1 MGDATHHVRLAREKR
16 EAALDEFKKGR
27 HTVVGDLS
35 LKAVEQVIEAVATK
49 SGKHFHTSPRPAH
62 AERDK
67 WAKTSYP
74 EIAADL
80 DIIWGAYGDLGYDG
94 LDGKRAKEAVDAM
107 ERIIDGI
114 EKRTKLSIR

>member
-1 MGDATHHVRLAREKR
+1 MGDATHHTRLAREKR

-27 HTVVGDLS
+27 YTVVGDLS
-35 LKAVEQVIEAVATK
+35 LKAIEQAIEAIAAK
-49 SGKHFHTSPRPAH
+49 SGKHFHISPRTAH
-62 AERDK
+62 AERVK
-67 WAKTSYP
+67 WAKTSFP

-80 DIIWGAYGDLGYDG
+80 DIIWGAYGDLGYNG

-114 EKRTKLSIR
+114 EKRTKLGIR

>member
-35 LKAVEQVIEAVATK
+35 LKAVEQAIEAVAAK
-49 SGKHFHTSPRPAH
+49 SGKHFHISPRTAH
-62 AERDK
+62 AERVK
-67 WAKTSYP
+67 WAKAVFP